1 MIRLD
6 VVVDDITEVMDTGYT
21 VIRVYTDTSE
31 DGEFTTLDGTE
42 TLVAGQTGYSYI
54 DTDGFT
60 TTWYKT
66 AYYGSSPGES
76 NKSDAQQGGKL
87 DAYASAFDVRKELAA
102 GSGQTSIGQ
111 EHEDTIWDMLIEAS
125 RLIDGHKQ
133 VENGAYDADDSD
145 TRYFFGSGTEWQW
158 VSYMVSLTSVAVE
171 ETDGTYTTWTEDTDF
186 YTWPYNAS
194 SISEPIRAL
203 EVVDKT
209 GTTKSVFTQGAKRV
223 KVVGIFGISASPPE
237 PIKRAC
243 KVQAAIWYKEALQGW
258 QRTSMGGE
266 FGETEYA
273 RELDQE
279 VIGIINR
286 VFPHRTG
293 AGI

>member
-6 VVVDDITEVMDTGYT
+6 VVVDDITEVMAAGYT

-66 AYYGSSPGES
+66 AYYGATPGES
-76 NKSDAQQGGKL
+76 SKSDAQQGGKL

-125 RLIDGHKQ
+125 RLIDQHKR
-133 VENGAYDADDSD
+133 VEPGAYDADDSD
-145 TRYFFGSGTEWQW
+145 TRYFFGSGTERQW

-203 EVVDKT
+203 EVIDKT
-209 GTTKSVFTQGAKRV
+209 GTTKSVFTKGAKRV
-223 KVVGIFGISASPPE
+223 KVVGVFGVSSSPPE
-237 PIKRAC
+237 PIQRAC
-243 KVQAAIWYKEALQGW
+243 KIQAARWFKQALQGW
-258 QRTSMGGE
+258 QDASMGGE
-266 FGETEYA
+266 FGQLLYTK
-273 RELDQE
+273 ELDPN
-279 VIGIINR
+279 VKTLLNSA
-286 VFPHRTG
+286 FPVKG